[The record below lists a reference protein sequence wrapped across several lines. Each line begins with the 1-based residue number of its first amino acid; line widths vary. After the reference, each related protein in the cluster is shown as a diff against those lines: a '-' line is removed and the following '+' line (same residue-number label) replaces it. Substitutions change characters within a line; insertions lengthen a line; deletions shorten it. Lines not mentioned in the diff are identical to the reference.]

1 MRWGSA
7 FMKSGKFI
15 LLTLMLIFSLPYLY
29 GGCVVIFSSG
39 DTSRDKN
46 QIVDNSVDD
55 SSAGFIGVAS
65 QAVINAANAENLAGG
80 ALAGGLTGAAVSK
93 PGLDRNSS
101 DTHMDAFRP
110 LRFPLV
116 LEASLRKI
124 ESAPTSSIFSPAAII
139 IKRDS
144 FSGGCGGNFSYTL
157 NFNKT
162 SQQFQGHLSFTDY
175 CDQGIIISGQTDVNG
190 TFDAPSG
197 DLKTANFSFDDL
209 SDKSITLNGD
219 ISISLSDPPIIATF
233 SACAHDKSSGL
244 TYWLKDYSM
253 NIDKSAGYV
262 AIEIFGR
269 FYHPDHGFVKIT
281 TTEPFII
288 HDEDDWPTSGRI
300 EIRGADNT
308 NAQLTTLDYLYFGV
322 EADTD
327 GNGIFDWDSGT
338 LNWHDL

>member
-1 MRWGSA
+1 
-7 FMKSGKFI
+7 MKSGIFI
-15 LLTLMLIFSLPYLY
+15 LFTLMLIFSLPYLY
-29 GGCVVIFSSG
+29 GGCVVVFSSG

-46 QIVDNSVDD
+46 QIVDDSVDD
-55 SSAGFIGVAS
+55 SSVGFIGVAS
-65 QAVINAANAENLAGG
+65 QAVVNAANAENLSGG
-80 ALAGGLTGAAVSK
+80 ALAGGLTSGADIS
-93 PGLDRNSS
+93 PQLDQNSS
-101 DTHMDAFRP
+101 DSHINAFRP

-124 ESAPTSSIFSPAAII
+124 ESAPPSNAFSPNSIVT
-139 IKRDS
+139 KRNN
-144 FSGGCGGNFSYTL
+144 FSGGCGGIFSSML
-157 NFNKT
+157 NFNKA
-162 SQQFQGHLSFTDY
+162 SKQFQGHLSFTDY

-197 DLKTANFSFDDL
+197 DLTTANFSFDDL
-209 SDKSITLNGD
+209 TDKSITLDGD

-233 SACAHDKSSGL
+233 SAYAHDKSSGL

-253 NIDKSAGYV
+253 NIDKFAGYV

-281 TTEPFII
+281 TTEPLIV

-300 EIRGADNT
+300 ETRGDKNT
-308 NAQLTTLDYLYFGV
+308 NARLTTLDYLYFGV